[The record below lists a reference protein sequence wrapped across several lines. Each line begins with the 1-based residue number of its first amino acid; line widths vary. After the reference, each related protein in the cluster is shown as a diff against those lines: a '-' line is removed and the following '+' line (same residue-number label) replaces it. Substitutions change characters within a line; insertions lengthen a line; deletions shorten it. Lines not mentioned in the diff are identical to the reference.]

1 MRSSLALLALGAAS
15 AMAVAVPQ
23 DIPQMKRNIIARQSK
38 NNLVKRNSVTSGA
51 DDATILE
58 FALILEHL
66 EDTFYSEA
74 LAKFDQAAFDAAGYS
89 GLYPV
94 LQQVAA
100 DEAAHVAFLTAGLK
114 AAGVANPPQR
124 CEYGF
129 PYTDV
134 QSFLGLSQ
142 VIENVGVS
150 AYLGAAG
157 DISSPDYVT
166 AAGSILTVEA
176 RHNAFIRFLN
186 GYLPFAQPFDTPQSA
201 ANVVSIVTPF
211 FKSCPEGSA
220 PSIKGHP
227 GLTVSSGLA
236 AKRGEP
242 IQLAPTNSSSVDLS
256 KYKVYCSF
264 ASGLDAAYSDYAD
277 GACTVPTENITEQG
291 QVYVAL
297 TRWTS
302 LSDEFVLAG
311 PGFIDLSAQNVS
323 VSVPDFGASA
333 SSSEAPSSAAASAT
347 SMVASAASGLPASL
361 TSGIPSASAVVSFV
375 SSVVAPSPSA

>member
-15 AMAVAVPQ
+15 AMAVAIPE
-23 DIPQMKRNIIARQSK
+23 DIPQMKRNIIARQAK
-38 NNLVKRNSVTSGA
+38 NRNNLVKRNSVTSGA

-74 LAKFDQAAFDAAGYS
+74 LQKFDQAAFDAAGYS
-89 GLYPV
+89 GVYPI

-114 AAGVANPPQR
+114 AAGVTNPPER
-124 CEYGF
+124 CQYTF

-134 QSFLGLSQ
+134 SSFLGLSQ
-142 VIENVGVS
+142 VVENVGVS

-157 DISSPDYVT
+157 DISDPGYVT

-176 RHNAFIRFLN
+176 RHNAFVRLLN
-186 GYLPFAQPFDTPQSA
+186 NYVPFPAPFDTPQSA

-220 PSIKGHP
+220 PTIKGHP

-236 AKRGEP
+236 AKRGES
-242 IQLAPTNSSSVDLS
+242 ITLAPTNSSEVDLS
-256 KYKVYCSF
+256 KYKVYCTF
-264 ASGLDAAYSDYAD
+264 ASGLYAAHSDYVD
-277 GACTVPTENITEQG
+277 GKCTVPTENTTEFG
-291 QVYVAL
+291 QIYVSL
-297 TRWTS
+297 SRWTT
-302 LSDEFVLAG
+302 LEDKYVLAG
-311 PGFIDLSAQNVS
+311 PGIIDVTPQNTTVTIPNLSGGSSSSMDAS
-323 VSVPDFGASA
+323 SA
-333 SSSEAPSSAAASAT
+333 SSAPAATSAMTMASSAAASAT
-347 SMVASAASGLPASL
+347 ASA
-361 TSGIPSASAVVSFV
+361 
-375 SSVVAPSPSA
+375 